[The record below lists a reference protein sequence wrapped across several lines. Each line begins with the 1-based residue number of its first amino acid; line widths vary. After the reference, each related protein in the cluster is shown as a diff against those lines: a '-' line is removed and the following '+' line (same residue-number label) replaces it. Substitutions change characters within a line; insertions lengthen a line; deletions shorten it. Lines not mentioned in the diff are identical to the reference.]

1 MKNKSKL
8 MLPILAVIVGVAA
21 SAFTTT
27 RPNSKATNLSDT
39 WYQYDGPAQQT
50 IPDRETASNYIKLSG
65 TPLCSGANNE
75 CAVELNQDFGNTPNF
90 SNVTFNSNGF
100 PIGGSSF
107 VTNEEQN

>member
-1 MKNKSKL
+1 MKRNKL
-8 MLPILAVIVGVAA
+8 MLPVLAVIVGVAA

-50 IPDRETASNYIKLSG
+50 IQDRETASNYIKISAD
-65 TPLCSGANNE
+65 PLCNTSNNE

-90 SNVTFNSNGF
+90 SNVSFDSNGF
-100 PIGGSSF
+100 PNGGSSF
-107 VTNEEQN
+107 VKNEQQN